1 MTTAA
6 EPLRLRPKSYPD
18 PLPEFI
24 PSLRRHA
31 VTRGGHTAVIDGED
45 RLTWAELVAL
55 MDRIA
60 ARLAAEG
67 VGRGD
72 FVATLGAGSASHLAA
87 YLGIVASGACVA
99 PMPSGHKPETLAAMV
114 ANSDAKLVFADGASM
129 EAAAAAAKASPGCAD
144 APVPLDALEGWLGDP
159 GPAPEIR
166 HEPEDGFDMIFSSG
180 TTGAPKGI
188 LHDHAFRARQIQ
200 RMSNFGFAP
209 DSIGLASTPLCSNT
223 TLVALLPVLREG
235 GTAVMMREF
244 NAAEAL
250 ALCERHKVTH
260 AMLVPV
266 QYRRMLDAPEF
277 DKTDLSSFKAK
288 LSTSAPLAVATKREV
303 LERWPGGLYEVY
315 GMTEGGLSTIL
326 DCAAFPDKL
335 HTVGKPAEGAE
346 LRFLAEDGTE
356 LPVGEIGEIVG
367 RSPMMMTCYHNAEEK
382 TREII
387 WRSPEGEDW
396 IRTGDMGRLDA
407 EGFLELLDRRKDMI
421 ISGGFN
427 VYAADIERELMA
439 HDDVLEAAVIG
450 VPSRDWGETPLGL
463 VVLKP
468 GASVGAE
475 ELKEWAN
482 ARLGKVQRLNSVEL
496 RETLPRSDI
505 GKVLKRE
512 LRTPYW
518 KEAKA

>member
-6 EPLRLRPKSYPD
+6 DRLRLKPMPFSEDLPD
-18 PLPEFI
+18 FI
-24 PSLRRHA
+24 PTLRAHA
-31 VTRGGHTAVIDGED
+31 ANRGDHVAVIDGET
-45 RLTWAELVAL
+45 RLTWAELGAL

-72 FVATLGAGSASHLAA
+72 FVATLGAGSAPHLAA
-87 YLGIVASGACVA
+87 YLGIVAAGACAA
-99 PMPSGHKPETLAAMV
+99 PMPSGHRPETLAAML
-114 ANSDAKLVFADGASM
+114 ANSDAKLVFADAASM
-129 EAAAAAAKASPGCAD
+129 EAASAAAAASPACAD
-144 APVPLDALEGWLGDP
+144 APVPLDALDGWLGDP
-159 GPAPEIR
+159 GPAPAIR
-166 HEPEDGFDMIFSSG
+166 HEGGDGFDMIFSSG

-188 LHDHAFRARQIQ
+188 LHDHDFRLRQIQ
-200 RMSNFGFAP
+200 RMRNFGFGP

-223 TLVALLPVLREG
+223 TLVAVLPVLWEG
-235 GTAVMMREF
+235 GTLVLMGKF
-244 NAAEAL
+244 DAAKAL
-250 ALCERHKVTH
+250 ELCERHRVTH

-266 QYRRMLDAPEF
+266 QYRRMLDSPEF
-277 DKTDLSSFKAK
+277 DRTDLSSFKAK
-288 LSTSAPLAVATKREV
+288 LSTSAPLPVATKREV
-303 LERWPGGLYEVY
+303 LERWPGGLWEIY

-335 HTVGKPAEGAE
+335 HTVGKPAEGAA
-346 LRFLAEDGTE
+346 LRFLSEDGTE

-367 RSPMMMTCYHNAEEK
+367 RSPMMMTCYHNAEDK

-396 IRTGDMGRLDA
+396 IRTGDMGRLD
-407 EGFLELLDRRKDMI
+407 EDGFLELLDRRKDMI

-427 VYAADIERELMA
+427 VYAVDIERELLA
-439 HDDVLEAAVIG
+439 HEDVAEAAVIG
-450 VPSRDWGETPLGL
+450 VPSREWGETPLGL

-468 GASVGAE
+468 GASVGAD
-475 ELKEWAN
+475 ELKDWAN
-482 ARLGKVQRLNSVEL
+482 ARLGKVQRLSAVEL

-512 LRTPYW
+512 LRAPYW
-518 KEAKA
+518 KEANA